1 MGGKEPTA
9 TYNYT
14 DYTLVQAFTRRSDGP
29 LRFRTSG
36 RHEVVGSV
44 RAGTGPE
51 WCVVVHVLKN

>member
-1 MGGKEPTA
+1 MGGKDPTA

-14 DYTLVQAFTRRSDGP
+14 DYTPVQTFTRWSDGP
-29 LRFRTSG
+29 LRFRISG

-51 WCVVVHVLKN
+51 WSSVVHVLKN